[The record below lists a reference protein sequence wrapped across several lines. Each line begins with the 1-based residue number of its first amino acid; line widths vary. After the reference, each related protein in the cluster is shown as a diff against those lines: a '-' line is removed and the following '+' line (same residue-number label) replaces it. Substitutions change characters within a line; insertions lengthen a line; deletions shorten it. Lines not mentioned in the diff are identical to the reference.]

1 MSGLLWG
8 GRFERGPHPDMLALT
23 RSIEFDIELLPQDCA
38 ATKAHA
44 RVLVAAGLLDKDDLV
59 ALDAALDDLV
69 ARHARGEVAPLPSD
83 EDVHTLVER
92 VLTEELGDLGR
103 RIHAGRSRNDLVA
116 TDLRLWSRSAAGDLA
131 DLLRVLIGSLADFGE
146 AQAETVMPGYTHLQ
160 RAQPVSMGFHMLAH
174 AWALL
179 RDLRRFRHA
188 YEAANV
194 GVLGAGALAG
204 NTLDLDPSVAAGE
217 MGFDSVFENAMDAV
231 SDRDFAADLLYACA
245 STAVHLSR
253 LAEEVVLWTS
263 SEFGFAW
270 LSDEW
275 STGSS
280 MMPQKRNPDLA
291 ELTRGRAATP
301 IAELSAML
309 TMLKGLPLAY
319 DRDLQEDKLHLFR
332 GVEATEMCVRGMTA
346 MLGGIRFDKERMASV
361 ATLGGS
367 WATDAAEEMVRR
379 GTPFRDAHEAAGALV
394 RRQEAG
400 EELGDD
406 AFGFERSDPLEAL
419 ARRSSHGGSAP
430 ERVREQVARLRS
442 ALERVAD

>member
-1 MSGLLWG
+1 VSKLLWG

-23 RSIEFDIELLPQDCA
+23 RSIDFDIELLSHDCA
-38 ATKAHA
+38 ATKAHS
-44 RVLVAAGLLDKDDLV
+44 RVLAAAGLLEPADVHAIDR
-59 ALDAALDDLV
+59 ALTDLV
-69 ARHARGEVAPLPSD
+69 ARHERGELTPLPSD

-116 TDLRLWSRSAAGDLA
+116 TDLRLWCRSAASDLA
-131 DLLRVLIGSLADFGE
+131 DLLRRLIAVLADHGE

-174 AWALL
+174 AWPLV
-179 RDLRRFRHA
+179 RDLGRVRHA
-188 YEAANV
+188 YESADV

-204 NTLDLDPSVAAGE
+204 NTLDLDPAVAAAE
-217 MGFDSVFENAMDAV
+217 LGFDSVFENAMDAV
-231 SDRDFAADLLYACA
+231 SDRDFVCDLLYACA
-245 STAVHLSR
+245 SCAVHLSR

-263 SEFGFAW
+263 SEFGFAR
-270 LSDEW
+270 LADEW

-301 IAELSAML
+301 IAELSAAL

-332 GVEATEMCVRGMTA
+332 GVEATEMCLRGMTA
-346 MLGGIRFDKERMASV
+346 LLGAIRFDKERMSSV
-361 ATLGGS
+361 ATQGGS
-367 WATDAAEEMVRR
+367 WATDVAEEMVRA
-379 GTPFRDAHEAAGALV
+379 GAPFRTAHEAAGGLV
-394 RRQEAG
+394 RRHESG
-400 EELGDD
+400 EDLGDE
-406 AFGFERSDPLEAL
+406 AFGFERSAPLEAL

-430 ERVREQVARLRS
+430 ERVLEQVARLRV
-442 ALERVAD
+442 ALEQVAD

>member
-1 MSGLLWG
+1 
-8 GRFERGPHPDMLALT
+8 MLALT
-23 RSIEFDIELLPQDCA
+23 SSIGFDIELLPQDCA

-44 RVLVAAGLLDKDDLV
+44 RVLVAAGFLTTEDLV
-59 ALDAALDDLV
+59 AIDRVLSELV
-69 ARHARGEVAPLPSD
+69 EANARGEVTPLPSD

-92 VLTEELGDLGR
+92 VLTEQLGDLGR

-116 TDLRLWSRSAAGDLA
+116 TDLRLWCREAASDLA
-131 DLLRVLIGSLADFGE
+131 DLLRVLIGKLAEFGD

-188 YEAANV
+188 YEAA
-194 GVLGAGALAG
+194 GMSVLGAGALAG
-204 NTLDLDPSVAAGE
+204 NTLGLDPAVAAE
-217 MGFDSVFENAMDAV
+217 ELGFDSVFENAMDAV
-231 SDRDFAADLLYACA
+231 SDRDFACDLLYASA
-245 STAVHLSR
+245 SCAVHLSR
-253 LAEEVVLWTS
+253 LAEEIVLWTS
-263 SEFGFAW
+263 AEFRFAT

-301 IAELSAML
+301 IAELPAML

-332 GVEATEMCVRGMTA
+332 GIEATEMCLRGITA
-346 MLGGIRFDKERMASV
+346 LLGGIRFDKDRMAAV

-379 GTPFRDAHEAAGALV
+379 GTPFRAAHEAAGGLV
-394 RRQEAG
+394 RRHEAG
-400 EELGDD
+400 EELGED
-406 AFGFERSDPLEAL
+406 AFGFERSGPLDAL
-419 ARRSSHGGSAP
+419 ARRTSHGGSAP
-430 ERVREQVARLRS
+430 ERVREQAARLKA
-442 ALERVAD
+442 ALAEVAG